1 MDDTP
6 CRDFFLHPTTSPHRQ
21 YEALRAAFVEH
32 QPLPDVARQ
41 FGYRYGSLRNLVAD
55 FRARCHAGQAPP
67 FSPPRPAGGLPI
79 PGPSRPPRRRS
90 RRPPRTA
97 GTSA

>member
-6 CRDFFLHPTTSPHRQ
+6 CRDFFRHPTSSPHRQ
-21 YEALRAAFVEH
+21 YEALRAAFVDR
-32 QPLPDVARQ
+32 QPLPDVAQQ

-67 FSPPRPAGGLPI
+67 FSPPRPAGGHPV
-79 PGPSRPPRRRS
+79 PGSSRKPLRRSGRPP
-90 RRPPRTA
+90 PTA